1 MSALIQELSEAE
13 NRVDQLRRQIAASAC
28 REVGCDMQSY
38 GGANAGCGDGCG
50 CSVPVNVCTRCGDCD
65 YGDNEWAVRTR
76 EECAARQPLATS
88 RSQHEGASS

>member
-1 MSALIQELSEAE
+1 MSGLNQELVDAE

-65 YGDNEWAVRTR
+65 YGDNAHATETR
-76 EECAARQPLATS
+76 QQCAARQSA
-88 RSQHEGASS
+88 